1 MKGKSLKKA
10 GRLFRAR
17 KFPEVIRLLEPQ
29 VFRFREN
36 FSFFYFL
43 GISCLY
49 TGDFGGAYSYLK
61 RGNQLNPE
69 NIRTM
74 EGLAAVY
81 LKRRETQEALQL
93 WLRIVD
99 LEPSNRTSKR
109 GLAFLRRYQ
118 GSAEFAEFIESGKV
132 KRFFP
137 SPGRYVPTWV
147 FAAVLV
153 AAITAGGYF
162 AVPALI
168 ELSESSSAKT
178 RSGLNAAEI
187 TLPLDAPLYEL
198 SGQYTLILTES
209 EIRQAF
215 EDAIEYFHA
224 YRDNLAQ
231 RELNRI
237 FLSNASTAVK
247 DKARLIQSYLK
258 EPSFTTLDDNF
269 TYSEIREQPFLY
281 ENCYVKWKG
290 RITNLK
296 ALPDAI
302 TFDLLVGYEDGKIL
316 EGTVPA
322 FLSFSA
328 NLQTEF
334 PLEVLGC
341 IQVKDNIVSL
351 RVTSLHQ
358 LAP

>member
-36 FSFFYFL
+36 FSFFYYL

-49 TGDFGGAYSYLK
+49 TGDYGGAYSYLK

-69 NIRTM
+69 NIKTM

-99 LEPSNRTSKR
+99 LAPANITAKR
-109 GLAFLRRYQ
+109 GLAFLRKYQ
-118 GSAEFAEFIESGKV
+118 GSDEFMELIESGKV
-132 KRFFP
+132 KKFFP

-153 AAITAGGYF
+153 AAITVGGYL

-168 ELSESSSAKT
+168 TLSESSGPGT
-178 RSGLNAAEI
+178 RSGIDTAEI
-187 TLPLDAPLYEL
+187 ALPQDTPLYEL
-198 SGQYTLILTES
+198 SGQYVLILTES
-209 EIRQAF
+209 EIRKAF

-237 FLSNASTAVK
+237 FLSNASAAVK

-258 EPSFTTLDDNF
+258 EPSFTTLIDNF
-269 TYSEIREQPFLY
+269 TYGEIRERPVLY
-281 ENCYVKWKG
+281 ENCFVKWRG

-296 ALPDAI
+296 VLPDAI
-302 TFDLLVGYEDGKIL
+302 TFDFLVGYEDGKVL

-334 PLEVLGC
+334 PLEVLGS
-341 IQVKDNIVSL
+341 IHVKDNIVSL